1 MHLVEKEDNNKNN
14 NARNNNIVEAS
25 PVGETC
31 RWLVKF
37 EIESAGDAFREYS
50 VTQY

>member
-1 MHLVEKEDNNKNN
+1 MEKEDNKNI
-14 NARNNNIVEAS
+14 NARNIDIVEAS

-37 EIESAGDAFREYS
+37 EIESAGDAFRE
-50 VTQY
+50 